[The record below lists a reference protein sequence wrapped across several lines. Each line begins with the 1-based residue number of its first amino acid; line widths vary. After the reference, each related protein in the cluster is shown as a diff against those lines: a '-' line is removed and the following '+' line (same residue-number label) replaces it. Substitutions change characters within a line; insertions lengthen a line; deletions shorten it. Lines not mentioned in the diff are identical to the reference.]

1 MMRCV
6 IYLRL
11 SKEDDLN
18 HDESNSIKNQRELI
32 HKYIRKDADLRK
44 MEIVELADDGY
55 SGKNMERPGMQ
66 ELLKLIRDNKVGCI
80 IVKDMS
86 RFSRDYLE
94 TGKYLEQIFP
104 FMGVRFIAIN
114 DNYDS
119 RDYTGGIGEIDVA
132 FKGILYDFYSEDLSE
147 KIKSS
152 FKIKKAQGQYIAAL
166 SPYGY
171 VKDPKDKHKLI
182 VDPEA
187 AVIVKRIFRE
197 YLDGTSA
204 YGIAQRLNEEGVETR
219 SVYFERK
226 FGFNCQ
232 GNREKA
238 LLWTSMSVIRVLD
251 NENYIGT
258 FVYHKYEQ
266 TEVASKKKRV
276 LDPEKWGRIR
286 KHHEALITEKDFA
299 KVQRM
304 RQNSKKQ
311 IKSSKE
317 HCLAGKLRCG
327 LCGHRMRH
335 SWSGNP
341 KYECVHTYLNKGSSH
356 ERNSVI
362 DADVE
367 KMVLSVL
374 QREIVIQGEA
384 EKLAAEK
391 EQVDQL
397 KIEEAEKRMQAMQ
410 DSLEKLYADQ
420 MESFE
425 SYKAGITSRDVFMEQ
440 KASYDQMEA
449 QLQEN
454 IEKQR
459 KAVTDLE
466 KKMEN
471 DRNGIR
477 ISGDQ
482 IKADR
487 LTREMVLMLVDRI
500 TVWPGKRMEIKWNFK
515 EK

>member
-1 MMRCV
+1 MMKCV

-11 SKEDDLN
+11 SKEDEQTY
-18 HDESNSIKNQRELI
+18 DESNSIKNQRELI

-44 MEIVELADDGY
+44 MEIVELTDDGY
-55 SGKNMERPGMQ
+55 SGKNMERPGIQ
-66 ELLKLIRDNKVGCI
+66 ELLKLIRNNQVGCVV
-80 IVKDMS
+80 VKDMS

-119 RDYTGGIGEIDVA
+119 RNYAGGIGEIDVA

-152 FKIKKAQGQYIAAL
+152 FKAKKSQGQYIAAL
-166 SPYGY
+166 PPYGY
-171 VKDPKDKHKLI
+171 KKDPEDKHKLI
-182 VDPEA
+182 VDSEA
-187 AVIVKRIFRE
+187 AVIVKSIFRE
-197 YLDGTSA
+197 YLDGISA
-204 YGIAQRLNEEGVETR
+204 YGIAQHLNEEGIETR
-219 SVYFERK
+219 SVYFNRK

-232 GNREKA
+232 GNREKSR
-238 LLWTSMSVIRVLD
+238 LWTCMSVIRVLD
-251 NENYIGT
+251 NESYIGT

-266 TEVASKKKRV
+266 TEVASKKRR
-276 LDPEKWGRIR
+276 LIAPENWSRIR
-286 KHHEALITEKDFA
+286 NHHEALIAEKDFA
-299 KVQRM
+299 KVQKM
-304 RQNSKKQ
+304 RQSSKKE
-311 IKSSKE
+311 IKSLKE

-327 LCGHRMRH
+327 LCGHKMRH
-335 SWSGNP
+335 SWSGRP
-341 KYECVHTYLNKGSSH
+341 KYECVHTYLNKGNSH

-367 KMVLSVL
+367 RMVLSAL
-374 QREIVIQGEA
+374 QQEIETQGEA
-384 EKLAAEK
+384 EKLTAEK
-391 EQVDQL
+391 EKADEL
-397 KIEEAEKRMQAMQ
+397 KIEEAEKRMKAMQ

-425 SYKAGITSRDVFMEQ
+425 SYKAGITSRDAFIDQ
-440 KASYDQMEA
+440 KASYERMEA

-459 KAVTDLE
+459 MAVADLE
-466 KKMEN
+466 KKLED

-477 ISGDQ
+477 IDGDQ
-482 IKADR
+482 IIADR
-487 LTREMVLMLVDRI
+487 LTRKMVLLLVDRI
-500 TVWPGKRMEIKWNFK
+500 TVWPGNRMEIKWNFK